1 MFGLRGSKVFEGLA
15 MVLAVLSLLWAGILA
30 TGTKGEWCVPAL
42 MLAGVSIC
50 CRGLGSFQ
58 KNSRGLALGFVL
70 LFAVGVYVT
79 WRIYSSQVTLLARYD
94 WYLLCLLFAGLFFG
108 RFVFDSD
115 RRATI
120 VVLVLVCLGLGN
132 FVAAIW
138 QLKVDPEWIPLSLM
152 GFTRPL
158 GGGGISGFYVLHNH
172 LAGYLELVG
181 PLILAI
187 AVLGRAKLAIRGAWL
202 FVYILFAILVAVSR
216 SRFGVVAFCGGSLV
230 VGLIGF
236 FLNTRERG
244 LHRAGVAVLGAVGV
258 AGLCVLF
265 IGLAFSQL
273 ELRGLNSM
281 TAGLEERLGLWEMAI
296 SQWQAVPFVGA
307 GARSFEYL
315 CHINWPEALHF
326 GIGNPVFA
334 HSDWLQLLAEYGV
347 VGFLL
352 VSGFFFYCLIV
363 ALKSMFFMKP
373 RRREGD
379 EATIRSSRALAVG
392 LLGGLC
398 AIAVHCW
405 FDFILHSNFNMLV
418 TGLILGL
425 MLRVVGDAKPM
436 VGGRSSARLS
446 RILCIVVGGMIVCL
460 PSMHLRGGLLFE
472 RGRLA
477 MGNDDSLEA
486 QRLLNELIQLD
497 ENYYQAPLILG
508 LDTYARALR
517 IENRL
522 ARKSFLGSAA
532 DRLETV
538 LELYPRNL
546 LAIMTLA
553 ECSYQIGDKERSR
566 ELSNLAMNVAPM
578 RMESHLAWARSLIR
592 EANDLGV
599 SDETERSRAIELL
612 ETAAD
617 VLSKSKLAW
626 FEETSNVERHQL
638 IAIVR
643 GRLSELGKR
652 P

>member
-347 VGFLL
+347 IGFLL
-352 VSGFFFYCLIV
+352 VSGFFLYCLIV
-363 ALKSMFFMKP
+363 ALKSMFSMKP
-373 RRREGD
+373 RRRE
-379 EATIRSSRALAVG
+379 
-392 LLGGLC
+392 
-398 AIAVHCW
+398 
-405 FDFILHSNFNMLV
+405 FNMLV